1 MAPIF
6 PTTLSLTGRRMRL
19 TGHVT
24 GWFIVG
30 ASAGS
35 MLIPLLIG
43 QAFSAIGPLFVIVI
57 ATSALAIAFAVLV
70 FVIRNLKV
78 RGEHS

>member
-6 PTTLSLTGRRMRL
+6 PTTLSLAGRRMNL

-24 GWFIVG
+24 GWFIVF

-35 MLIPLLIG
+35 MLIPLVMG
-43 QAFSAIGPLFVIVI
+43 QAFSALGPRFVIVI
-57 ATSALAIAFAVLV
+57 TTCALAIAFGVLLLM
-70 FVIRNLKV
+70 IRSLKDA
-78 RGEHS
+78 E

>member
-6 PTTLSLTGRRMRL
+6 PTTLSLAGRRMNL

-35 MLIPLLIG
+35 MLIPLVIG
-43 QAFSAIGPLFVIVI
+43 QAFAAIGPRFVIVI
-57 ATSALAIAFAVLV
+57 TTSTLAIAFGVLLLM
-70 FVIRNLKV
+70 IRSLKDT
-78 RGEHS
+78 E